1 MLPKNK
7 ILRYLSVLL
16 PAFFISSFAG
26 AESGISSDQSTNVA
40 SDSITQS
47 LPDSSN
53 VIALESMGIIDS
65 STIGVFPDTVILE
78 PILYN
83 YSADT
88 ILTNVYRSENEKNL
102 SFPSPTV
109 ALFKSVLFPG
119 WGQYSNRRFIKMG
132 IVMVVES
139 YFIFRLVE
147 DAREASK
154 WRDRWREADNDILKI
169 EYFNKYAGY
178 RDDRNTNMWY
188 TALVIFISMFDAY
201 VDAHLRSFP
210 DKVTKPEDITFKID
224 PGEQT
229 RITLNY
235 NF

>member
-1 MLPKNK
+1 M
-7 ILRYLSVLL
+7 SVLL
-16 PAFFISSFAG
+16 SAFFISSIAC
-26 AESGISSDQSTNVA
+26 AESGITGDESMIVP
-40 SDSITQS
+40 SDSTIQT

-53 VIALESMGIIDS
+53 INTLEPVEIADS
-65 STIGVFPDTVILE
+65 STVTVSGDTIVLE

-88 ILTNVYRSENEKNL
+88 ILTNSYRSENEKNVR
-102 SFPSPTV
+102 FPSPPK
-109 ALFKSVLFPG
+109 ALFKSLLFPG

-132 IVMVVES
+132 IVVAVES

-147 DAREASK
+147 DARQASR
-154 WRDRWREADNDILKI
+154 WRDRWQSADTDILKI
-169 EYFNKYAGY
+169 EYFNKYATY

-188 TALVIFISMFDAY
+188 TALVIFISIFDAY

-210 DKVTKPEDITFKID
+210 DKITKPEDITFNID

-235 NF
+235 HF